1 MGQDAHMIEDMTPR
15 EMYKM
20 LKDAKADIMLSGGKS
35 QFVALKAAMP
45 WLDINQERSHAYMGY
60 VGMVKLVEEI
70 DKALYNPVW
79 EQLRRPAPW
88 DDAAKNW
95 QATAIAQM
103 DAEAAQLAA
112 DPEAAEKVRRA
123 KKICYC
129 KMVDLGAIEDA
140 IHAHDL
146 TTVDGV
152 KERTNASGGCGA
164 CKGRIEDVLA
174 ATAASS
180 PAPVLQAAE

>member
-1 MGQDAHMIEDMTPR
+1 
-15 EMYKM
+15 
-20 LKDAKADIMLSGGKS
+20 
-35 QFVALKAAMP
+35 MP

-95 QATAIAQM
+95 QARAIEQM

-112 DPEAAEKVRRA
+112 DPQAAEMARRA
-123 KKICYC
+123 RKVCHC
-129 KMVDLGAIEDA
+129 KTVDLGTIEDA
-140 IHAHDL
+140 IAVHAL
-146 TTVDGV
+146 TTVDGI
-152 KERTNASGGCGA
+152 KQHTNASGGCGA
-164 CKGRIEDVLA
+164 CAGRIEDILA
-174 ATAASS
+174 ARTALA
-180 PAPVLQAAE
+180 APTVSVLQAAE